1 MTLVMYT
8 HLHSFKFSLFLL
20 LNWPLRREHREY
32 FIIILQNCDYWK
44 CLKIVFILCYIL
56 SFIYEYIKDN
66 SMNKKRFV
74 VPTHPGIR
82 WFVITFQID
91 CCTTRRHALAQEKK
105 NSLKK
110 TRPRP
115 RKRPRKKQRPDIYLL
130 CGKKDILFFFWS
142 LSLLRACFLFFLSVI
157 VFFSFFLNNS
167 FFFY

>member
-91 CCTTRRHALAQEKK
+91 CCTTRRHAKKELAQENTLSTKK
-105 NSLKK
+105 AFKESNKKK
-110 TRPRP
+110 T
-115 RKRPRKKQRPDIYLL
+115 
-130 CGKKDILFFFWS
+130 FFFLDRFLGRFLGRERVFLSKFFFSWT
-142 LSLLRACFLFFLSVI
+142 LSLFSWWVRIFLFSYFSCFLL
-157 VFFSFFLNNS
+157 
-167 FFFY
+167 